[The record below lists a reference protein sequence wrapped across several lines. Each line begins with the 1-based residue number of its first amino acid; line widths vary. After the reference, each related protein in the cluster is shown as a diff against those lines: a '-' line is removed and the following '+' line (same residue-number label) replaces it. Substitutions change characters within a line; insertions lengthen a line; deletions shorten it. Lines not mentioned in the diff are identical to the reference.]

1 MANHRLTM
9 SIRSQIDS
17 FLEGLHE
24 LVPKDLLSIFDENE
38 LELIVSG
45 MPTIDRMCL
54 GPGNAEMLFLGPPF
68 AHPWEGT
75 WPMRPRRH
83 AVTPL

>member
-1 MANHRLTM
+1 M

-45 MPTIDRMCL
+45 MPTIDRTCL
-54 GPGNAEMLFLGPPF
+54 GRGTAEMLFLGTPF
-68 AHPWEGT
+68 A
-75 WPMRPRRH
+75 RP
-83 AVTPL
+83 